1 MITKQESYT
10 KKPVLVASSPRSA
23 IATNEPSPPR
33 TPRLLWDM
41 ALCLG
46 ASAYVGLVLFDDLEG
61 PLLSVAL
68 IFLLAFELV
77 HPHLSNH

>member
-10 KKPVLVASSPRSA
+10 KSAVVIGSPYNAITENESA
-23 IATNEPSPPR
+23 PPIS
-33 TPRLLWDM
+33 RLIWDI

-46 ASAYVGLVLFDDLEG
+46 ASVYVVLVLFDDLEG
-61 PLLSVAL
+61 PLVSLAL

-77 HPHLSNH
+77 HDLSNR